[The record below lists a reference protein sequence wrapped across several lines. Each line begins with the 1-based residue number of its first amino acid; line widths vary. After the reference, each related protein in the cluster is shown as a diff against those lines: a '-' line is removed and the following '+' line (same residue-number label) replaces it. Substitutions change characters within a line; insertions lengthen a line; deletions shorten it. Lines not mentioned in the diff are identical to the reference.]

1 MDLFYEQERRYSWLN
16 YSVGLV
22 SCWRHQR
29 ILDLVDA
36 FLIERFNSLTDHIPQ
51 ITDFWQ
57 LTSWTGIKARRH
69 LGLVYSTVMAR
80 RLFQNYFCQLYHFIV
95 FFVKF
100 SFFYLVS
107 FAVSFLWVSSWLSA
121 FIEILWYKHILCQL
135 YASLCRLYLHGLQI
149 VGYRPS
155 LRRLKYLL

>member
-1 MDLFYEQERRYSWLN
+1 
-16 YSVGLV
+16 
-22 SCWRHQR
+22 
-29 ILDLVDA
+29 
-36 FLIERFNSLTDHIPQ
+36 
-51 ITDFWQ
+51 
-57 LTSWTGIKARRH
+57 
-69 LGLVYSTVMAR
+69 MAR

-155 LRRLKYLL
+155 LRRLKYLLYIYTTDSDRGMRTTDRMKVYNRQFVARTATTDRVMRTTDREYVYTTVSLWMPKIKNLTKKTMKWYNWQK